1 MAVVVVCEDFLTT
14 IKGRWLR
21 AAVLALGDTDPDDEL
36 GASTRGTS
44 RLRSRIRSRI
54 ARLAAALATR
64 VPLAERALA
73 SPLAT

>member
-44 RLRSRIRSRI
+44 RLRSRI